1 MAGSGKTTLLQR
13 LNSHSHQ
20 HKIPSYILN
29 LDPAVAKVPYSPN
42 IDIRE
47 TVQYK
52 EVMKQYNLGPNGG
65 ILTALNL
72 FATRFGQ
79 VVMGFVDKRA
89 EEVKYCYVDTPG
101 QIEVFTW
108 SASGQIITE
117 TFASSYP
124 TVLVYVVDTPRTVN
138 SPTTFMS
145 NMMYA
150 CSIMYKSQLPFII
163 AFNKVEVTS
172 HETATRWMTDF
183 DAFQEAINQDKS
195 YMSTFTR
202 SMSLVLDEFYK
213 NIRTVGVSAATG
225 LGIDK
230 FYEAVESAAKEYEEV
245 FMPMMEKKRKLA
257 AERKAEKEK
266 REIAKIKKE
275 MQDSKGLKAMNHE
288 DEGDEGGNYKRVPKR
303 MPDGGIHL

>member
-1 MAGSGKTTLLQR
+1 
-13 LNSHSHQ
+13 
-20 HKIPSYILN
+20 
-29 LDPAVAKVPYSPN
+29 
-42 IDIRE
+42 
-47 TVQYK
+47 
-52 EVMKQYNLGPNGG
+52 MKQYNLGPNGG

-79 VVMGFVDKRA
+79 VMGFIDKRA
-89 EEVKYCYVDTPG
+89 DEVKYCYVDTPG

-245 FMPMMEKKRKLA
+245 FIPMMEKKRKLA
-257 AERKAEKEK
+257 AERKAEKER

-288 DEGDEGGNYKRVPKR
+288 DEEEEDGEGGNYKRVPKR